1 MYLRSMHVKNRRD
14 NRVDPTRTIFK
25 RTSVVTEQANRLSS
39 TDRQEHA
46 PQNLISVGNLQPDGK
61 LGLDLHTIQ
70 CARKEETLGT
80 QPKLT
85 DPINVPTKGEY
96 SVSVEPSTFN
106 HGGSDIQS
114 VRKAMAMALAQVA
127 YGGKAVT
134 DQGEGNYRV
143 KINDGNGYIALNISG
158 KSARFFHYHWN
169 YALDN

>member
-1 MYLRSMHVKNRRD
+1 MYSRSMYVKNHRD
-14 NRVDPTRTIFK
+14 NRVDPARTIFK
-25 RTSVVTEQANRLSS
+25 RTSIVTEQANRLGIA
-39 TDRQEHA
+39 DRQE
-46 PQNLISVGNLQPDGK
+46 PIQQNLTTLENRQTEGK

-70 CARKEETLGT
+70 CARKEDTVGT

-85 DPINVPTKGEY
+85 DPITVPTKGQY
-96 SVSVEPSTFN
+96 TVSVEPSTFS

-114 VRKAMAMALAQVA
+114 VRKAMAMALAQIA
-127 YGGKAVT
+127 YGGKTVT
-134 DQGEGNYRV
+134 DQGQGNYRV